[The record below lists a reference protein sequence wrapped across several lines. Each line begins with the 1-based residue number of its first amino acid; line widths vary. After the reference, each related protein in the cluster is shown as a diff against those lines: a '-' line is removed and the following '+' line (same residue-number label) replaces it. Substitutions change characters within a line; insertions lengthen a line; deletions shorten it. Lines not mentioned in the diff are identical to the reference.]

1 MNIDLLHPEKITK
14 AEIES
19 IIWNLRCID
28 RFDDDTAIRL
38 VKEIT
43 KNFNK

>member
-14 AEIES
+14 REIES
-19 IIWNLRCID
+19 IIWNLRFID

-43 KNFNK
+43 ENFDK